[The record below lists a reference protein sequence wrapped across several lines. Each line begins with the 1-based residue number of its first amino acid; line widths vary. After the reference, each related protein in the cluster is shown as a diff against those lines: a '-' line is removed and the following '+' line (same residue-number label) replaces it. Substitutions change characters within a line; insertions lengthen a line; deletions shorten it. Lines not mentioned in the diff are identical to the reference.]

1 VAVGIAR
8 FHVVSPVVAVAGG
21 TWRAATA
28 PESRSAAWRLLGGNN
43 RELGRS
49 QAVHTDEAACRAAI
63 QLFRADLDQASPLL
77 SRDAQEGTW
86 TWRLSATRGRTLACS
101 GRAYA
106 RERECRYAL
115 GAFLA
120 SAPTADFTH
129 GLVPS

>member
-1 VAVGIAR
+1 MGIAR
-8 FHVVSPVVAVAGG
+8 FHVVSPVIAVVGG
-21 TWRAATA
+21 TWRAATS
-28 PESRSAAWRLLGGNN
+28 PESRKAAWRLLGGNN

-49 QAVHTDEAACRAAI
+49 KAVYADDAACRTAVHD
-63 QLFRADLDQASPLL
+63 FRADLDQAVPLL

-86 TWRLSATRGRTLACS
+86 TWRLSSGSGPTLACS
-101 GRAYA
+101 GRSYA

-120 SAPTADFTH
+120 SAPTAAFTQ